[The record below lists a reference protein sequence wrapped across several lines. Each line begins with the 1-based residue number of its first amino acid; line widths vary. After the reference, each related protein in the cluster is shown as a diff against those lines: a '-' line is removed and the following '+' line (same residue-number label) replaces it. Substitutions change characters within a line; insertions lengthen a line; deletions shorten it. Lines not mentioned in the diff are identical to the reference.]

1 MSLAVVLGEDA
12 RCTDPQDDS
21 ICMKVQNR
29 ATSRDQVNVC
39 GFQEQGRCGLSLP
52 SDKDVLKTTVAMAV
66 YMCEYTKIY

>member
-1 MSLAVVLGEDA
+1 MSLAAVLGEDA

-21 ICMKVQNR
+21 LYESPKQGNLERPSKRVWFPGARKVW
-29 ATSRDQVNVC
+29 A
-39 GFQEQGRCGLSLP
+39 SLP